1 MEHMENATQRAAEVM
16 SQGAMPCTSAV
27 AMLPTSSQ
35 NIAETGARVL
45 HHSGPQSS
53 VILSAMLAILILAT
67 TVAFLLFQVLE
78 KQAAARRQ
86 AGAGMQG
93 LRSCDTLHERL
104 LSTSTSQCSSQHA
117 QYAQI
122 RRTSPHHQMDMNQCW
137 RLPV

>member
-16 SQGAMPCTSAV
+16 SQGAMPCTSAM

-35 NIAETGARVL
+35 NIAEAGARVL

-104 LSTSTSQCSSQHA
+104 LSNIHEPVFLSACSICPDPQDIPTSSDG
-117 QYAQI
+117 
-122 RRTSPHHQMDMNQCW
+122 RE
-137 RLPV
+137 